1 MSVLTVQRA
10 PTSRSF
16 RAGKWPITTATSQS
30 GVRSKRLWGNLAS
43 GGLLSLTYANIP
55 DDVAE
60 DFIDSWQQTK
70 GGLNYLETTN
80 GNGIQSTDPMFEGM
94 SADMKAEILSATT
107 GTQWTYAQAP
117 VVENVAPGISTVKVE
132 LIAELRSD

>member
-1 MSVLTVQRA
+1 MPVLTVQRA

-43 GGLLSLTYANIP
+43 GGSLSLTYANIP

>member
-16 RAGKWPITTATSQS
+16 RAGKWPTTTATSQS
-30 GVRSKRLWGNLAS
+30 GVRSKRLWGSLPS
-43 GGLLSLTYANIP
+43 GGALSLTYANIP

-80 GNGIQSTDPMFEGM
+80 GNGIQSADPMFEGM

-117 VVENVAPGISTVKVE
+117 VVENVAPGISTVQVE
-132 LIAELRSD
+132 LIAEIRSD

>member
-1 MSVLTVQRA
+1 M
-10 PTSRSF
+10 
-16 RAGKWPITTATSQS
+16 
-30 GVRSKRLWGNLAS
+30 
-43 GGLLSLTYANIP
+43 TYANIP

>member
-1 MSVLTVQRA
+1 MPVLTIQRA

-30 GVRSKRLWGNLAS
+30 GVRSKRLWGSLAS
-43 GGLLSLTYANIP
+43 GGSLSLAYANIP
-55 DDVAE
+55 DNIAE

-70 GGLNYLETTN
+70 GGMDYLETSTN
-80 GNGIQSTDPMFEGM
+80 NGIQSTDLMFDGM
-94 SADMKAEILSATT
+94 SNNMKAEILSATT
-107 GTQWTYAQAP
+107 GARWTYAQEP
-117 VVENVAPGISTVKVE
+117 IVESVAPGISTVKIE

>member
-1 MSVLTVQRA
+1 MPVLTVKRA

-43 GGLLSLTYANIP
+43 GGSLSLTYANIP

-80 GNGIQSTDPMFEGM
+80 GNGIQSADPMFEGM

-107 GTQWTYAQAP
+107 GARWTYAQEP
-117 VVENVAPGISTVKVE
+117 IVESVAPGISTVKVE